1 MIVPEENRPKN
12 QFAQTIVILG
22 FIVPVSIGYF
32 LGLPGVPFH
41 PDEQTYLFMSGD
53 VDRFFS
59 NPGDLFW
66 NPSQATELR
75 QKYRLRDAP
84 LSRWLIGIGRQIAR
98 KPAPQVDWDWSKDWE
113 TNQANGALPP
123 QDLLLAGRLSV
134 AFLFPLS
141 LWLMFQVAKSIGNN
155 LSGWA
160 AMVILAS
167 HGLVLLHTRRAMAE
181 SALLFTC
188 LLTLWLIQRP
198 ERSPWWI
205 GLAAAL
211 AFNAKQS
218 AAPLVLLAG
227 VAVWCSGS
235 ESGLRF
241 PQRFRNFIFFCLTF
255 GLVTFLLNP
264 FLWSNPLAAGR
275 AAWFERNQL
284 VVQQVEMVR
293 AVNPEMVWE
302 TPFQRLQG
310 FFIHLFFSR
319 PAIADVANYIEEIQS
334 AEEMYFANPFHS
346 LMRNLKGGAIL
357 AFLTF
362 FGFALAAVRTRYLST
377 QKKSSTWLLWA
388 ATLLQLSGLIAF
400 VPLPFQR
407 YVIPL
412 LPFQC
417 LWAVKGME
425 GIVDFLKAIART
437 LKHKRSSG
445 SNQLAE

>member
-12 QFAQTIVILG
+12 QFPQTIVILG
-22 FIVPVSIGYF
+22 FILLVSIGYF

-53 VDRFFS
+53 IERFFS
-59 NPGDLFW
+59 NPGTLFW
-66 NPSQATELR
+66 KPTQADELR
-75 QKYRLRDAP
+75 QNYRLRDAP
-84 LSRWLIGIGRQIAR
+84 LSRWLIGVGRQIAG

-113 TNQANGALPP
+113 TNQAHSALPP
-123 QDLLLAGRLSV
+123 KDLLLAGRWSV

-141 LWLMFQVAKSIGNN
+141 LWLMFQIAKSIGND

-211 AFNAKQS
+211 VFNAKQS
-218 AAPLVLLAG
+218 AAPLVLLCG
-227 VAVWCSGS
+227 VAVWFSGNES
-235 ESGLRF
+235 ELRLTH
-241 PQRFRNFIFFCLTF
+241 RFRNFIFFCLTF
-255 GLVTFLLNP
+255 GFVTFILNP

-293 AVNPEMVWE
+293 SVNPEMVWE
-302 TPFQRLQG
+302 TPFHRLQG
-310 FFIHLFFSR
+310 FFLHLYFSR
-319 PAIADVANYIEEIQS
+319 PAIADVANYIQDIQS
-334 AEEMYFANPFHS
+334 AEEQYFANPFHS
-346 LMRNLKGGAIL
+346 LMRNLMGGAIF
-357 AFLTF
+357 AFLTL
-362 FGFALAAVRTRYLST
+362 FGFTLAVVRTRHLSN

-388 ATLLQLSGLIAF
+388 ATLLQLAALIAF

-412 LPFQC
+412 IPFQC
-417 LWAVKGME
+417 LWAATGIE
-425 GIVDFLKAIART
+425 GVVDLLKAIART
-437 LKHKRSSG
+437 LKHERSSG
-445 SNQLAE
+445 SKQLSQ

>member
-22 FIVPVSIGYF
+22 FIVLVSIGYF

-319 PAIADVANYIEEIQS
+319 PAIADVANYVQDTQS
-334 AEEMYFANPFHS
+334 AAEKYFTNPLHS
-346 LMRNLKGGAIL
+346 LLRNLMGGAIL

-362 FGFALAAVRTRYLST
+362 FGFALAVIRLRNLST
-377 QKKSSTWLLWA
+377 RKKSLIRLLEA
-388 ATLLQLSGLIAF
+388 ATLLQLAGLTAF

-417 LWAVKGME
+417 LWAAKGME

>member
-12 QFAQTIVILG
+12 QFPQTIVILG
-22 FIVPVSIGYF
+22 FIVLVSIGYF

-53 VDRFFS
+53 IERFFS
-59 NPGDLFW
+59 NPSSLFW
-66 NPSQATELR
+66 KPTQADELR
-75 QKYRLRDAP
+75 QNYRLRDAP
-84 LSRWLIGIGRQIAR
+84 LSRWLIGIGRQIAG

-113 TNQANGALPP
+113 TNQAHGALPP
-123 QDLLLAGRLSV
+123 QDLLLAGRWSV

-141 LWLMFQVAKSIGNN
+141 LWLMFQIAKAIGND

-218 AAPLVLLAG
+218 AAPLVLLCG
-227 VAVWCSGS
+227 VAVWISGN
-235 ESGLRF
+235 ESGLSF
-241 PQRFRNFIFFCLTF
+241 THRFRNFIFFCLTF
-255 GLVTFLLNP
+255 GFVTFILNP
-264 FLWSNPLAAGR
+264 FLWRNPLAAGR

-293 AVNPEMVWE
+293 SVNPEMVWE
-302 TPFQRLQG
+302 TPFHRLQG
-310 FFIHLFFSR
+310 FFIHLFFSH
-319 PAIADVANYIEEIQS
+319 PAVADVANYVQNIQS
-334 AEEMYFANPFHS
+334 AEEKYFANPFHS
-346 LMRNLKGGAIL
+346 LMRNLMGGAIF
-357 AFLTF
+357 AFVTL
-362 FGFALAAVRTRYLST
+362 FGFTLAVVRTRHLPT

-388 ATLLQLSGLIAF
+388 ATLLQLAGLTAF

-412 LPFQC
+412 IPFQC
-417 LWAVKGME
+417 LWAATGIE
-425 GIVDFLKAIART
+425 GVVDLLKAIVRT
-437 LKHKRSSG
+437 LKHERSSG
-445 SNQLAE
+445 N